1 MSTQPTT
8 DLVIDTLVPGSVKA
22 AMKEVGASSSD
33 LWMVPYKDIR
43 VIEGFNVRVRNA
55 EYEAHLHS
63 IRDSILANGFYRD
76 KPLEGYVAKEDGTN
90 VIYITG
96 GHTRYEAA
104 GLAIEAGAAIEALPI
119 IVKPAGTSQ
128 EDLTVAL
135 VTGNSG
141 RPLTPIETA
150 IVIKRLLGFGLDE
163 KQIAQRLGY
172 GKKYVEDLLS
182 FFGLNTDVRAGAD
195 EEVIEISIPST
206 HLNAFLIGQRGDTLR
221 QFQYLVST
229 TLRNKDAELYRVI
242 LDIADYKRQRN
253 DRLRDQAEE
262 WVKKV
267 RDSGETMSLRPMS
280 AAERR
285 VVHQAV
291 SDYSDV
297 ETHSEGEGR
306 DRHIVL
312 SKKTESDE

>member
-1 MSTQPTT
+1 MNREES
-8 DLVIDTLVPGSVKA
+8 IDYA
-22 AMKEVGASSSD
+22 
-33 LWMVPYKDIR
+33 R
-43 VIEGFNVRVRNA
+43 
-55 EYEAHLHS
+55 
-63 IRDSILANGFYRD
+63 
-76 KPLEGYVAKEDGTN
+76 
-90 VIYITG
+90 
-96 GHTRYEAA
+96 
-104 GLAIEAGAAIEALPI
+104 
-119 IVKPAGTSQ
+119 
-128 EDLTVAL
+128 
-135 VTGNSG
+135 
-141 RPLTPIETA
+141 
-150 IVIKRLLGFGLDE
+150 
-163 KQIAQRLGY
+163 
-172 GKKYVEDLLS
+172 KYVEDLLS

-229 TLRNKDAELYRVI
+229 TLRNKEAELYRVN

-312 SKKTESDE
+312 SKKEEE